1 MRILILSLV
10 ALTAAFP
17 ARAGEPQSFAR
28 VMELGRLWGYA
39 AYLHPALHDAAAAA
53 RWDGA
58 FADAV
63 PALLAADDDATLRRS
78 AETLLATL
86 DDPASRVVPKSAP
99 TAVATPAK
107 ETTWRDAA
115 GVLVVDLRDPA
126 VTPDYNEAATRWQG
140 LADAVAAARAVVF
153 DLRGAP
159 GATRDSRAMLAYAFV
174 DSGVGL
180 ALGCRGLPGP
190 AIRARAYDGFP
201 PEQGGSSGGYQRYF
215 ELSSPAPLATFR
227 PPPPPATEGHPFAVF
242 LVDADS
248 LIPDCATALDLAGK
262 GAIVAQGGPG
272 VPESLPVMEFPI
284 DADHLA
290 RLRVGDAVRPDGTPW
305 SGVDRVVSG
314 DALATAIELART
326 GQPVAPPTARELSF
340 PPSPSAPHYPDG
352 DLPSPAWRVLA
363 VAKTCVLFDLFFP
376 YRELMTENWDAA
388 CRGAMR
394 EVLAASDAD
403 AYRVAMAHLLRATS
417 DSHVGLRGAA
427 VPAALA
433 RESPP
438 FMMRFIEGKPVV
450 VSRLAKAP
458 KELAIGD
465 EIVAIEGKPVAE
477 RIAMLRD
484 LVTASTPQ
492 WRDGLV
498 ADYLLSGEPG
508 TSARF
513 TVEGAGG
520 RREIVA
526 QRVPI
531 MELYAPPET
540 PAPAFKLLEPKIGYA
555 DLTLLQPSEV
565 NAMFDLFAHAE
576 SIVFDLRGYP
586 NGTAWSIAPRLSER
600 ENIQAA
606 RFERRDVRAQ
616 DFTAGDLKDV
626 RRTTSFVQYIPP
638 RTGAAWLGRSV
649 MLIDERAIS
658 QSEHTG
664 LFLRAA
670 NGTRFI
676 GSPTAGANGDVTAF
690 GLPGGLRITFTG
702 QGVRWPDGTQLQRRG
717 LQPDVAAAPTIAGI
731 RAGRDEVLEAAL
743 AWLRTQK

>member
-1 MRILILSLV
+1 VRILILSLI
-10 ALTAAFP
+10 ALTGALP
-17 ARAGEPQSFAR
+17 ARAAEPSSFSR

-39 AYLHPALHDAAAAA
+39 AYLHPALHDAEAAA

-63 PALLAADDDATLRRS
+63 PALLAADDDAALER
-78 AETLLATL
+78 AAAALLATL
-86 DDPASRVVPKSAP
+86 DDPASRLTAKSAP
-99 TAVATPAK
+99 IAAAAPGK
-107 ETTWRDAA
+107 DPTWRDVN

-126 VTPDYNEAATRWQG
+126 TTPDYNEAATRWRG
-140 LADAVAAARAVVF
+140 LADAVAAARSVVF
-153 DLRGAP
+153 DLRTAP

-180 ALGCRGLPGP
+180 ALSCRGLPGP
-190 AIRARAYDGFP
+190 AIRARAYDGFA

-215 ELSSPAPLATFR
+215 ELSSPAQLSTFR
-227 PPPPPATEGHPFAVF
+227 QPPPPATAGHPFAVF
-242 LVDADS
+242 VVDADS
-248 LIPDCATALDLAGK
+248 LIPDCATALELAGK

-272 VPESLPVMEFPI
+272 VPESLPVMELPI
-284 DADHLA
+284 GPDHTA
-290 RLRVGDAVRPDGTPW
+290 RLRLGDAVRGDGAPW
-305 SGVDRVVSG
+305 SGVDRVVNG
-314 DALATAIELART
+314 DALAAAIDLARA
-326 GQPVAPPTARELSF
+326 GQPIVPSAERRITF
-340 PPSPSAPHYPDG
+340 PPSPAAPHYPDG
-352 DLPSPAWRVLA
+352 DLPPPAWRVLA
-363 VAKTCVLFDLFFP
+363 VAKTCMLFDLFFP
-376 YRELMTENWDAA
+376 YRELMTEDWDAA

-394 EVLAASDAD
+394 EVLAAADAD

-427 VPAALA
+427 LPAALGDD
-433 RESPP
+433 SPP
-438 FMMRFIEGKPVV
+438 FLMRFIEGRPVV

-458 KELAIGD
+458 KELAVGD
-465 EIVAIEGKPVAE
+465 EIVAIEGRPVAE
-477 RIAMLRD
+477 RIAVLRG
-484 LVTASTPQ
+484 LITSSTSQ

-498 ADYLLSGEPG
+498 ADCLLSGAAG

-513 TVEGAGG
+513 TVDGAGG

-526 QRVPI
+526 ARVPY
-531 MELYAPPET
+531 MELYAPPDP

-565 NAMFDLFAHAE
+565 DAMFTLFAGAE
-576 SIVFDLRGYP
+576 AIVFDLRGYP

-600 ENIQAA
+600 ENVPAA
-606 RFERRDVRAQ
+606 RFERRDLRAQ

-638 RTGAAWLGRSV
+638 RAGAAWLGRSV

-670 NGTRFI
+670 NGTRFV

-690 GLPGGLRITFTG
+690 TLPGGLRVSFTG

-717 LQPDVAAAPTIAGI
+717 LQPDVPVTPTIAGI

-743 AWLRTQK
+743 AWLRAQK